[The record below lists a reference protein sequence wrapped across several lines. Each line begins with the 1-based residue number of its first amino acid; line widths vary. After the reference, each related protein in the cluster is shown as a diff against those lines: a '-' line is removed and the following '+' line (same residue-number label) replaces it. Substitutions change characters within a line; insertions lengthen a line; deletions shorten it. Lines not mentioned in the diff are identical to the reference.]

1 MISGSGGA
9 NGIATYCDTVIVMKH
24 EKRRFVEK
32 VDYCTSPGWIDGPGG
47 RAKRGLDESKGP
59 RAVVTEL
66 GVFRFGEDKRM
77 YLADLFPGV
86 SEQDV
91 LDNTGFA
98 IDVTRAVPAADPD
111 PEVLRILTEV
121 VDPLHVMV

>member
-1 MISGSGGA
+1 M
-9 NGIATYCDTVIVMKH
+9 
-24 EKRRFVEK
+24 
-32 VDYCTSPGWIDGPGG
+32 
-47 RAKRGLDESKGP
+47 
-59 RAVVTEL
+59 
-66 GVFRFGEDKRM
+66 
-77 YLADLFPGV
+77 
-86 SEQDV
+86 

>member
-1 MISGSGGA
+1 
-9 NGIATYCDTVIVMKH
+9 MKH
-24 EKRRFVEK
+24 EKRRFVPS

-47 RAKRGLDESKGP
+47 RERRGLDGTKGP

-77 YLADLFPGV
+77 YLAELFPGV
-86 SEQDV
+86 TEQDV

-98 IDVTRAVPAADPD
+98 IDVTRAVSAADPD

>member
-1 MISGSGGA
+1 
-9 NGIATYCDTVIVMKH
+9 
-24 EKRRFVEK
+24 
-32 VDYCTSPGWIDGPGG
+32 
-47 RAKRGLDESKGP
+47 
-59 RAVVTEL
+59 
-66 GVFRFGEDKRM
+66 M
-77 YLADLFPGV
+77 YLAELFPGV

-98 IDVTRAVPAADPD
+98 IDVTRAVSAADPD